1 MLQVSTPFFG
11 LGQALP
17 AEMFR
22 GAKEKVRFSD
32 PPQVSFSDLEKLPAD
47 KLLVALWID
56 LTSGIIRK
64 ILLFQNFQKLTKLWL
79 VKFESW
85 LGAQEVVC
93 HF

>member
-1 MLQVSTPFFG
+1 LRRKRHLKLKIDSSVLQVSTPFFG

-47 KLLVALWID
+47 KLLGTYEGDFFPQLHIN
-56 LTSGIIRK
+56 S
-64 ILLFQNFQKLTKLWL
+64 TKCKNIVLHIP
-79 VKFESW
+79 F
-85 LGAQEVVC
+85 APR
-93 HF
+93 

>member
-47 KLLVALWID
+47 KLLERRRDRVERVGGCCIFVQGGELKGNKK
-56 LTSGIIRK
+56 LK
-64 ILLFQNFQKLTKLWL
+64 IK
-79 VKFESW
+79 
-85 LGAQEVVC
+85 
-93 HF
+93 